1 VFALVVIG
9 GTAYLVSGLIQ
20 DVDERGFDRTVVIAA
35 VAVALMSFV
44 ALLALTVAVGTTAF
58 LRRILDER

>member
-9 GTAYLVSGLIQ
+9 GIAYLVSGLIQ
-20 DVDERGFDRTVVIAA
+20 DVEERGFDRTVVIAA